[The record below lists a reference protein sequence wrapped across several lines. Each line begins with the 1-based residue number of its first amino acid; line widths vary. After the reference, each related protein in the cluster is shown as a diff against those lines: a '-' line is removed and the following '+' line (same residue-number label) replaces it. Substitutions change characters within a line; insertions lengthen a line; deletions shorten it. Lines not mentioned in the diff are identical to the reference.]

1 VTRDSQLSDPGVGHR
16 YADLPNRIRLHY
28 ACSGAGPLILFVH
41 GFPEFWYAWKDQLA
55 EFGRDHLA
63 VAPDMR
69 GYNLSSKPE
78 AVKAYRAKHLVEDLR
93 LLIDRLGAKP
103 SVLVAHDWG
112 GAVAW
117 NFAAQHPDYLR
128 RLVII
133 NAPHPVLFARE
144 LRSNPA
150 QQKASA
156 YMNLFRSEKAERVLA
171 ENNYSRLSRM
181 TLDSWASN
189 GGAATDADRQAYLA
203 AWSQPRALTGGLN
216 YYRASPLHPPEVDD
230 ARRAAALELDA
241 AQFYVRVPTLVI
253 WGERDEALLLGTLN
267 GLETLVEDLQVRRVP
282 DATHWIVHER
292 PGLVNAL
299 IRDFVTG

>member
-1 VTRDSQLSDPGVGHR
+1 MLEHR
-16 YADLPNRIRLHY
+16 YADLPNGIRLHY
-28 ACSGAGPLILFVH
+28 ACAGAGPLILFVH
-41 GFPEFWYAWKDQLA
+41 GFPEFWYAWKDQVVD
-55 EFGRDHLA
+55 FGRDHLA

-78 AVKAYRAKHLVEDLR
+78 AVKVYRAKHLVEDLR
-93 LLIDRLGAKP
+93 LLLDRLGGKP
-103 SVLVAHDWG
+103 CVLVAHDWG

-133 NAPHPVLFARE
+133 NAPHPVVFARQ

-171 ENNYSRLSRM
+171 ENNYARMSRM
-181 TLDSWASN
+181 TLDSWARN
-189 GGAATDADRQAYLA
+189 GGAATDVDRQAYLG
-203 AWSQPRALTGGLN
+203 AWSQPGALTGGLN
-216 YYRASPLHPPEVDD
+216 YYRASPLHPPEDD
-230 ARRAAALELDA
+230 EAGAAPPELDP

-253 WGERDEALLLGTLN
+253 WGERDEALLPGNLN
-267 GLETLVEDLQVRRVP
+267 GLETHVENLRVRRVP
-282 DATHWIVHER
+282 DAAHWIVHER
-292 PGLVNAL
+292 PGVVNAL